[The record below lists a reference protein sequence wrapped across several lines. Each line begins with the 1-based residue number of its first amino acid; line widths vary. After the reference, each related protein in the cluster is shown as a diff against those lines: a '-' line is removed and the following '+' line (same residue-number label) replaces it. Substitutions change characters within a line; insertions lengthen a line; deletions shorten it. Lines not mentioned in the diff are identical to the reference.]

1 MHARLIALVLPLI
14 LAVGAILGGLLFV
27 ESARRVTAEAQHEA
41 ATDFALT
48 LQRLDQ
54 VATDP
59 DPDLVI
65 DNDLDGVI
73 ERAIAPAI
81 TEHRWISVATANGTI
96 TTAGTATVER
106 IADQSP
112 QVAQDQTIWP
122 WTEGATTYAG
132 SVDTDDGRLT
142 LEFVERSQPV
152 KAAVSRQW
160 LVIAAVLATV
170 SAAVAAAA
178 YPLSRFALKPVAEL
192 NATARALASG
202 DFNARA
208 HVGRGAP
215 ELHELAES
223 VNQMAETVASGVQRE
238 RSFVSSASHHFGN
251 LLTPLRLRIETLD
264 RTDHQV
270 EEALAELDRL
280 ETTAER
286 LLLLNRT
293 EEGDV
298 QPIVQDIAHAV
309 DETIRSWEVVT
320 DLKGIELVRGGS
332 ALATAWAVPGA
343 IEEVLD
349 NLIDNSV
356 KYGERTRITV
366 SVLRGL
372 HNVRVVVSD
381 RGPGMSDHEIEHA
394 MGRFWRGSTQQG
406 KPGSGLGLAI
416 ADALATR
423 CGGRLEVRT
432 SSNGGLESSLVLER
446 AS

>member
-1 MHARLIALVLPLI
+1 MHTRLIALVMPLI
-14 LAVGAILGGLLFV
+14 LLISLGLGGLLFV
-27 ESARRVTAEAQHEA
+27 ESARRVTAETQRDTSADVWAIFE
-41 ATDFALT
+41 
-48 LQRLDQ
+48 RLDQ
-54 VATDP
+54 DP
-59 DPDLVI
+59 SPDELA
-65 DNDLDGVI
+65 D
-73 ERAIAPAI
+73 IAEPLITEDRWVAI
-81 TEHRWISVATANGTI
+81 TTVDGTV
-96 TTAGTATVER
+96 TTFGPTTVQR
-106 IADQSP
+106 IADRYEP
-112 QVAQDQTIWP
+112 IEPAQTIWP
-122 WTEGATTYAG
+122 WTQGAITYSI
-132 SVDTDDGRLT
+132 SVRTATGPVA
-142 LEFVERSQPV
+142 VELIESARPV
-152 KAAVSRQW
+152 KAAVSRRW
-160 LVIAAVLATV
+160 ITIAAVLATV
-170 SAAVAAAA
+170 SAVAAAAA

-192 NATARALASG
+192 NTTARSLASG

-208 HVGRGAP
+208 NVGRGAP
-215 ELHELAES
+215 ELFELAES

-264 RTDHQV
+264 RSDDQV

-298 QPIVQDIAHAV
+298 QPIVHDIAHAV

-320 DLKGIELVRGGS
+320 ELKGIELVRGGS

-343 IEEVLD
+343 VEEVLD
-349 NLIDNSV
+349 NLIDNAV

-372 HNVRVVVSD
+372 HNVRIVVSD

-394 MGRFWRGSTQQG
+394 MGRFWRGPTQQG

-432 SSNGGLESSLVLER
+432 STNGGLESSLVLER

>member
-1 MHARLIALVLPLI
+1 MPLI
-14 LAVGAILGGLLFV
+14 LAMSVLLGGLLFV
-27 ESARRVTAEAQHEA
+27 ESARRITAEARRDA
-41 ATDFALT
+41 AADVSLVQ
-48 LQRLDQ
+48 QRLDET
-54 VATDP
+54 AADIPTAIEP
-59 DPDLVI
+59 VI
-65 DNDLDGVI
+65 D
-73 ERAIAPAI
+73 
-81 TEHRWISVATANGTI
+81 EHRWISVTAEDGTMI
-96 TTAGTATVER
+96 AVGPASVRR
-106 IADQSP
+106 IADQFTP
-112 QVAQDQTIWP
+112 IAQDQTIWP
-122 WTEGATTYAG
+122 WTQGAVAASS
-132 SVDTDDGRLT
+132 SVQSENGLLT
-142 LEFVERSQPV
+142 IDFLERAQPV

-160 LVIAAVLATV
+160 VVIAAVLATIT
-170 SAAVAAAA
+170 AAVAAAA

-192 NATARALASG
+192 NTTARSLASG

-223 VNQMAETVASGVQRE
+223 VNQMAETVAAGVQRE

-286 LLLLNRT
+286 LLMLNRT

-320 DLKGIELVRGGS
+320 ELKGIELVRGGS
-332 ALATAWAVPGA
+332 ALATAWVVPGA
-343 IEEVLD
+343 VEEVLD

-356 KYGERTRITV
+356 KYGDRTRITV

-372 HNVRVVVSD
+372 HNVRIVVSD
-381 RGPGMSDHEIEHA
+381 RGPGMTDHEIEHA
-394 MGRFWRGSTQQG
+394 MGRFWRGPTQQG

-432 SSNGGLESSLVLER
+432 STNGGLESSLVLER

>member
-1 MHARLIALVLPLI
+1 MHARLIALVMPLI
-14 LAVGAILGGLLFV
+14 LGISLGLGGLLFV
-27 ESARRVTAEAQHEA
+27 ESARRVTAEVQRDTSADVLSIVE
-41 ATDFALT
+41 
-48 LQRLDQ
+48 RLDQ
-54 VATDP
+54 GLVADEMADVAQP
-59 DPDLVI
+59 VS
-65 DNDLDGVI
+65 
-73 ERAIAPAI
+73 
-81 TEHRWISVATANGTI
+81 TEHRWIAVTTGDGATTSLGP
-96 TTAGTATVER
+96 ATVRR
-106 IADQSP
+106 IADRHESIEQG
-112 QVAQDQTIWP
+112 QTIWP
-122 WTEGATTYAG
+122 WTQGAVTYAA
-132 SVDTDDGRLT
+132 SVRTDNGPLS
-142 LEFVERSQPV
+142 VELVESAQPV

-160 LVIAAVLATV
+160 LTIAAVLATI
-170 SAAVAAAA
+170 SALVAAAA

-192 NATARALASG
+192 NTTARSLAAG
-202 DFNARA
+202 DFDARA
-208 HVGRGAP
+208 NVGRGAP
-215 ELHELAES
+215 ELFELAES

-286 LLLLNRT
+286 LLLLNRA
-293 EEGDV
+293 EEGDI

-320 DLKGIELVRGGS
+320 ELKGIELNRGGS

-349 NLIDNSV
+349 NLIDNAV
-356 KYGERTRITV
+356 KYGNRTPITV

-372 HNVRVVVSD
+372 HNVRIVVSD

-432 SSNGGLESSLVLER
+432 STNGGLESSLVLER